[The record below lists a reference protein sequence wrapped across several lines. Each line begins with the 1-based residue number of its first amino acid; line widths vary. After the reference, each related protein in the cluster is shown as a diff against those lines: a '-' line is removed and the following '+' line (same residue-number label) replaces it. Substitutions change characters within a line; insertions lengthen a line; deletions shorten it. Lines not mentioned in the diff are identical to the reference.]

1 MSKLYLYNFSAAHI
15 YEIFF
20 YNDCVAK
27 TTCFYCCPCL
37 NKAFISRHILK
48 NSIIYNKK
56 PGGEVIRCC
65 LDCREQIISTT
76 TYHEEPNDLFN
87 DFKKS

>member
-1 MSKLYLYNFSAAHI
+1 MIVLRKRPVFI
-15 YEIFF
+15 
-20 YNDCVAK
+20 VV
-27 TTCFYCCPCL
+27 P
-37 NKAFISRHILK
+37 AFIRLLSVDIYSK
-48 NSIIYNKK
+48 IIIYNKK